1 LWQVDSGNRRPAVRE
16 YDCMPAGA
24 PSYFTDESMIRVV
37 NRERVVAMSGGRA
50 LLMQAAHPLAVI
62 GLVGHTDSLGDP
74 FPRLIRTAQVM
85 NEITFGTKARADE
98 LTKMARSMHK
108 RVSGQLPSD
117 VGPYK
122 KGTPYAADDPGLL
135 LWVLFSLVDS
145 GLVAYQTYVRQ
156 LSDEER
162 QSYWDDYKKV
172 GKLFGLK
179 ASEMPRT
186 FDDLMAYKREMLEGD
201 YLYVNEWARER
212 ATEIVFNPP
221 FPLYFRP
228 LVETVNFVTIALLP
242 RQIRKQYN
250 FAPLPPPLVRKAMV
264 AAGAEYARRAV
275 VPLLPESF
283 RYVPAIRAA

>member
-1 LWQVDSGNRRPAVRE
+1 
-16 YDCMPAGA
+16 MPTKKTAKDG
-24 PSYFTDESMIRVV
+24 YFTDQSMIRVV
-37 NRERVVAMSGGRA
+37 NRERVVAISGGRA

-74 FPRLIRTAQVM
+74 FPRLLRTAEVM
-85 NEITFGTKARADE
+85 NEITFGTRTRADE
-98 LTKMARSMHK
+98 LTKMARTMHK
-108 RVSGQLPSD
+108 RVSGKLPND
-117 VGPYK
+117 VGAYK

-135 LWVLFSLVDS
+135 LWVLFCLVDS

-162 QSYWDDYKKV
+162 QAYWDDYKTV

-179 ASEMPRT
+179 DQEMPQS
-186 FDDLMAYKREMLEGD
+186 FDDLIDYKQEMLAGD
-201 YLYVNEWARER
+201 RLYVNEWARGR

-221 FPLYFRP
+221 FPVYFRP

-242 RQIRKQYN
+242 KEIRKQYD

-264 AAGAEYARRAV
+264 AAGAEYVRRAV
-275 VPLLPESF
+275 VPILPQSF
-283 RYVPAIRAA
+283 RYLPVAEAA

>member
-1 LWQVDSGNRRPAVRE
+1 MDSGNRCPAVRE
-16 YDCMPAGA
+16 YHCMHAKKATTEG
-24 PSYFTDESMIRVV
+24 YFTDESMIRVV

-74 FPRLIRTAQVM
+74 FPRLLRTAEVM
-85 NEITFGTKARADE
+85 NEISFGTRARADH
-98 LTKMARSMHK
+98 LTKMARAMHK
-108 RVSGQLPSD
+108 RVNGRLPND

-122 KGTPYAADDPGLL
+122 RGTSYSADDSGLL

-156 LSDEER
+156 LSNAER
-162 QSYWDDYKKV
+162 QAYWDDYKTV

-179 ASEMPRT
+179 VSEMPQSY
-186 FDDLMAYKREMLEGD
+186 DDLLDYKHEMLTGD
-201 YLYVNEWARER
+201 HLYVNEWARKR

-221 FPLYFRP
+221 FPMYLRP

-242 RQIRKQYN
+242 KEIRKQYD

-264 AAGAEYARRAV
+264 AAGAEYVRRAV
-275 VPLLPESF
+275 VPLLPENF
-283 RYVPAIRAA
+283 RYVPGVQAA